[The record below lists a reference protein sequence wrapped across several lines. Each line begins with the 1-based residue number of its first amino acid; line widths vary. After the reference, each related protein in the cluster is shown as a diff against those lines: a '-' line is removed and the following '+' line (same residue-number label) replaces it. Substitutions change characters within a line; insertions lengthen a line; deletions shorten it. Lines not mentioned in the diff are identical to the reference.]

1 MFVSIVISGHQLN
14 SLNPMWNQA
23 NRTQI
28 STSMGSV
35 SIVTKKTRKGHFWSY
50 DNSKAFYGPFKNLT
64 ILLDDAST
72 YSEHGTTND
81 ALIKC

>member
-1 MFVSIVISGHQLN
+1 MFLSFVISGHQLN
-14 SLNPMWNQA
+14 SLNPMWNQS
-23 NRTQI
+23 NRTVI
-28 STSMGSV
+28 STSKGSV
-35 SIVTKKTRKGHFWSY
+35 TIVTKNTRKGHFWSY